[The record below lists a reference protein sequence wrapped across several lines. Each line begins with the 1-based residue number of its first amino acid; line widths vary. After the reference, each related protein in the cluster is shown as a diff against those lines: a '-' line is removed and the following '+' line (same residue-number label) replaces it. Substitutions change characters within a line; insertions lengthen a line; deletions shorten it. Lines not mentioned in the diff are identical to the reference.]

1 MTILV
6 TGGAGFVGSHLTKK
20 LISQGEKVVIID
32 NFDPYYDVRI
42 KEANAQALEALDVP
56 VVRGDIRN
64 DELVEHMFS
73 VHGITKVAHLA
84 GMAGVRYSM
93 DKARLYTDV
102 NVGGTV
108 TLLEAAKRHD
118 CEVFVQASTSSVYGN
133 KGHIPFSEAE
143 AADHP
148 LAPYPASK
156 RAVELFAYS
165 YHQLYQMNI
174 TILRFFNVYG
184 PNGRP
189 DMMPM
194 KTIKA
199 ILNDEE
205 ITAYDGGELQRDW
218 TYIDDTVNGVIAALQ
233 RPLGYEV
240 INLGY
245 GSPIALTDFI
255 AIYERLI
262 GKKAKVVSVPAP
274 RSEPRITYCDNSKAV
289 ELLGFAPQ
297 VDIEEGLRR
306 TWEWY
311 QAHFGV

>member
-1 MTILV
+1 MAILV

-20 LISQGEKVVIID
+20 LISQGKQVVVID
-32 NFDPYYDVRI
+32 NFDPYYDVSV
-42 KEANAQALEALDVP
+42 KEANARALEALGVP
-56 VVRGDIRN
+56 IVRGDIRN
-64 DELVEHMFS
+64 DELVEHMFT
-73 VHGITKVAHLA
+73 VHDITKVAHLA

-93 DKARLYTDV
+93 DKPRLYTDV
-102 NVGGTV
+102 NVGGSV
-108 TLLEAAKRHD
+108 TLLEAAKRHN

-133 KGHIPFSEAE
+133 KGQIPFNEAE

-156 RAVELFAYS
+156 RAIELFAYS
-165 YHQLYQMNI
+165 YHQLYHMNI

-194 KTIKA
+194 KTIEA

-205 ITAYDGGELQRDW
+205 ITAYDGGDLERDW
-218 TYIDDTVNGVIAALQ
+218 TYIDDTVNGVIAALE
-233 RPLGYEV
+233 RPIGYEV

-245 GSPIALTDFI
+245 GSPIALTEFI

-274 RSEPRITYCDNSKAV
+274 RSEPRITYCDNSKAT
-289 ELLGFAPQ
+289 ELLGFAPE
-297 VDIEEGLRR
+297 VGIEEGLRR

-311 QAHFGV
+311 QQHFGV